1 MFKTYNRLLITSFF
15 FLFILSDF
23 SIVLGQNN
31 ALVLN
36 GAYIKLYNGTFA
48 SPVYLVVNNGANTAI
63 SRNSGWII
71 SEKEGN
77 YVEWITNSASTYTF
91 PFGYGTTDYIPVYIN
106 KTATSASDSII
117 VSTWVTNAANQ
128 ALVTLTFPST
138 VPSAA
143 YMVGLGGATANI
155 SAIDRFWQIQM
166 AANVSGTADLSYRG
180 AENTTTA
187 APTGSFSGQEWNI
200 PLLQWLVPATGTGV
214 GTNTAGAIGTVT
226 GITLGP
232 NGTFVSSPYVLTAA
246 TKPLP
251 IELVSFSA
259 SCENNNTHIKWTN
272 ASETNVWNIELQKS
286 VDLNYW
292 TTIYTA
298 QPSNS
303 SFTTNYNYVYN
314 ETNNSAVYYR
324 LKTNNNDG
332 SADIS
337 GVITNQPC
345 NSDGSHN
352 TLSAYYYQNMINVL
366 SQFADDSKVS
376 YSLFDLQG
384 KRIVTGEYT
393 AGKGEEMVSLPTN
406 DLADGIYIFNAESN
420 SAFYNKKI
428 IVAR

>member
-91 PFGYGTTDYIPVYIN
+91 PFGYGTTDYIPVNIN
-106 KTATSASDSII
+106 KTATGASDSII
-117 VSTWVTNAANQ
+117 VSTWATNNANTTLPSGIIAAW
-128 ALVTLTFPST
+128 
-138 VPSAA
+138 
-143 YMVGLGGATANI
+143 MVGPAGATAIN
-155 SAIDRFWQIQM
+155 SAIDRFWQIRM
-166 AANVSGTADLSYRG
+166 AANVSGTTDLSFRG
-180 AENTTTA
+180 AESATTSV
-187 APTGSFSGQEWNI
+187 PLGSFSGQEWNI
-200 PLLQWLVPATGTGV
+200 PQLQWFAATGSGSGV
-214 GTNTAGAIGTVT
+214 AAGSIGSVT
-226 GITLGP
+226 GITMVP
-232 NGTFVSSPYVLTAA
+232 YGTSTSSPYVLTLA
-246 TKPLP
+246 TLPLP

-366 SQFADDSKVS
+366 SQFADDAKVS
-376 YSLFDLQG
+376 YSLYDLQG

-420 SAFYNKKI
+420 STFYNKKI